1 MHSVY
6 VLISKKDGSLYKGY
20 SSNLKERL
28 LEHQN
33 GYVLATQDKRPLEL
47 VYCEMFKNRKDAMQ
61 REVFFKT
68 GWGRNYLKKVL
79 SQTLKEVN

>member
-6 VLISKKDGSLYKGY
+6 VLKSKKDGSLYKGY
-20 SSNLKERL
+20 SNNLKERL
-28 LEHQN
+28 IEHQK
-33 GYVLATQDKRPLEL
+33 GYVSATKDKRPLEL

-61 REVFFKT
+61 RELFFKT

-79 SQTLKEVN
+79 SQTLKEIN